1 MKLTKTHR
9 LILYA
14 LGQFYLQLNQPL
26 KEKPLQ
32 LRTSKIAFI
41 TFLLHSGIITK
52 QERALYKNLEM
63 LEQKRLIT
71 YENRMIRFTN
81 AGIFILKKIDKE
93 IEEFL
98 KIKQFFS
105 EKLSLKKE
113 FQTVMELRKR

>member
-1 MKLTKTHR
+1 MIVTKAQR
-9 LILYA
+9 QILFA
-14 LGQFYLQLNQPL
+14 LGEFYKQLNQPL
-26 KEKPLQ
+26 EAKPVQ
-32 LRTSKIAFI
+32 LRTSKVVFI
-41 TFLLHSGIITK
+41 TFLLHSGIVAK